1 MNALLLVLAFIVG
14 FLTISAVI
22 GVARGP
28 TVLDRLLSSSFG
40 AVNSVVL
47 LMLIGFIFGRPEL
60 FVDIGLSYALLAFL
74 FPLAFARYLDSRRD
88 HEDAGAEPGGEPGA
102 EPGQVTP

>member
-1 MNALLLVLAFIVG
+1 MNTLLLVLAFVVG
-14 FLTISAVI
+14 FLTITAVI

-28 TVLDRLLSSSFG
+28 TVLDRLLSASFG

-74 FPLAFARYLDSRRD
+74 FPLAFARYLDSRRPLKR
-88 HEDAGAEPGGEPGA
+88 EAR
-102 EPGQVTP
+102 

>member
-1 MNALLLVLAFIVG
+1 MNTLLLVLAFVVG

-47 LMLIGFIFGRPEL
+47 LMLVGFIFGRPEL

-74 FPLAFARYLDSRRD
+74 FPLAFARYLDSRRVQG
-88 HEDAGAEPGGEPGA
+88 EVEPEP
-102 EPGQVTP
+102 TPDLPDEVSP

>member
-1 MNALLLVLAFIVG
+1 VNVLLLVLAFVVG
-14 FLTISAVI
+14 GLTITAVI

-28 TVLDRLLSSSFG
+28 SVLDRLLSSSFG
-40 AVNSVVL
+40 AVSSVVL

-74 FPLAFARYLDSRRD
+74 FPLAFARYLESRR
-88 HEDAGAEPGGEPGA
+88 AK
-102 EPGQVTP
+102 

>member
-1 MNALLLVLAFIVG
+1 MTGLLLVLAFVVG
-14 FLTISAVI
+14 LLTISAVF

-28 TVLDRLLSSSFG
+28 TVIDRLLSSSFG
-40 AVNSVVL
+40 AVSSVVL

-74 FPLAFARYLDSRRD
+74 FPLAFARYLESKRS
-88 HEDAGAEPGGEPGA
+88 
-102 EPGQVTP
+102 Q

>member
-1 MNALLLVLAFIVG
+1 MTGLLIVLAFVVG
-14 FLTISAVI
+14 ILTITAII

-28 TVLDRLLSSSFG
+28 TVIDRLLSSSFG
-40 AVNSVVL
+40 AVSSVVL

-74 FPLAFARYLDSRRD
+74 FPLAFARYLESRRSR
-88 HEDAGAEPGGEPGA
+88 
-102 EPGQVTP
+102 

>member
-1 MNALLLVLAFIVG
+1 VNALVTVLAFVVG
-14 FLTISAVI
+14 ILTVTAVI

-28 TVLDRLLSSSFG
+28 SVLDRLLAASFG

-47 LMLIGFIFGRPEL
+47 LMLIGFLFDDLEL

-74 FPLAFARYLDSRRD
+74 FPLSFARYLESR
-88 HEDAGAEPGGEPGA
+88 EDR
-102 EPGQVTP
+102 

>member
-1 MNALLLVLAFIVG
+1 MTGLLLALAFVVG
-14 FLTISAVI
+14 GLTITAVI

-28 TVLDRLLSSSFG
+28 TVIDRLLSSSFG
-40 AVNSVVL
+40 AVSSVVL

-74 FPLAFARYLDSRRD
+74 FPLAFARYLESRKS
-88 HEDAGAEPGGEPGA
+88 P
-102 EPGQVTP
+102 

>member
-1 MNALLLVLAFIVG
+1 MNTLLLVLAFVIG
-14 FLTISAVI
+14 GLTIMAVI

-40 AVNSVVL
+40 AVNSVAL
-47 LMLIGFIFGRPEL
+47 LMIIGFLFGRPEL

-74 FPLAFARYLDSRRD
+74 FPLAFARYLISKRS
-88 HEDAGAEPGGEPGA
+88 P
-102 EPGQVTP
+102 